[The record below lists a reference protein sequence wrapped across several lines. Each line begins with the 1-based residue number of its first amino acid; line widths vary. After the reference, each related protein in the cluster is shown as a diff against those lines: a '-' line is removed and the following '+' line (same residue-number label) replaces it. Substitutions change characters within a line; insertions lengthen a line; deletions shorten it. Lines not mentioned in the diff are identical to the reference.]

1 MFVCLYVATI
11 IYLFSVLLD
20 YSKLPNAKMRTMRD
34 ITEDKMTVLDDIYE
48 IALFMTL
55 SY

>member
-1 MFVCLYVATI
+1 MCLYVATI
-11 IYLFSVLLD
+11 IYLSSVLLD
-20 YSKLPNAKMRTMRD
+20 YSELPNAKMRTMRH
-34 ITEDKMTVLDDIYE
+34 ITVDKMTVLDDIYK